1 MTQQY
6 FNLNAKKNPLK
17 NEMMPGG
24 THSAFYN
31 RKIIVLKNNNF
42 AHSAIGYS
50 PLPNAYRTIE
60 A

>member
-1 MTQQY
+1 MQ
-6 FNLNAKKNPLK
+6 KKPLK
-17 NEMMPGG
+17 NETMPGG